1 MREAKINSTLLTKYL
16 EKTLVGFLFLIFS
29 ITLVLVLLRYV
40 FNQSITGANEIVTIL
55 FIYTTAL
62 GSAVS
67 IGKNEHIS
75 INVFINSLSPKNYN
89 RIKILQLLLLVALH
103 TIIFFYC
110 LGWIDK
116 AGGYLMP
123 ATGFPRIVAIGII
136 PIGCLLSLI
145 YCIKN
150 IINEVS
156 K

>member
-1 MREAKINSTLLTKYL
+1 MLTKYL

-89 RIKILQLLLLVALH
+89 RIKILQLLLLVILH

-136 PIGCLLSLI
+136 PTGCLLSLI
-145 YCIKN
+145 YCVKNFKN
-150 IINEVS
+150 IINEIS

>member
-1 MREAKINSTLLTKYL
+1 MLTEYL

-89 RIKILQLLLLVALH
+89 RIKVLQLLLLVILH

-123 ATGFPRIVAIGII
+123 ATGFPRIVATGII

-150 IINEVS
+150 FKILLMKFAN
-156 K
+156 KT

>member
-1 MREAKINSTLLTKYL
+1 M
-16 EKTLVGFLFLIFS
+16 
-29 ITLVLVLLRYV
+29 
-40 FNQSITGANEIVTIL
+40 
-55 FIYTTAL
+55 